1 MKKILLVLF
10 VLLYFSGCG
19 FSPIYKL
26 SDNESIIENY
36 SYEIT
41 NKVSREIINEVDAS
55 LINNIESEYTLYLD
69 IRENLIPLIVNTDG
83 TIGKYQIEI
92 TFDFKLVGE
101 DNEKLLYE
109 GTSRG
114 FTQYE
119 LEASEINN
127 QEKKRSMVKM
137 ATKNAIQIMTTKLQG
152 WMSQVNDY

>member
-1 MKKILLVLF
+1 MKKKLLVLF
-10 VLLYFSGCG
+10 GLIYFSGCG

-26 SDNESIIENY
+26 SEKESIIENF

-41 NKVSREIINEVDAS
+41 NKVSREIIKEVDAS
-55 LINNIESEYTLYLD
+55 LINNIESEYILYLY

-83 TIGKYQIEI
+83 TIGKYQVEI
-92 TFDFKLVGE
+92 TFDFKLMSE
-101 DNEKLLYE
+101 YNDKLLYE